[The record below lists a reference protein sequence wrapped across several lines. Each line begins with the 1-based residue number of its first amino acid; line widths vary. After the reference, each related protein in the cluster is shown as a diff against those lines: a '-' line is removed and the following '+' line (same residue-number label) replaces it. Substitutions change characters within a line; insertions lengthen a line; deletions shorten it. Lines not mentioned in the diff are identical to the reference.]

1 MFSKNKKVFK
11 VDGMHCNHCAKKIEE
26 GLLNVNMDKVKV
38 NLSKGEVIVQ
48 SKEKIDENLVKDV
61 ITELGFVYKGEV

>member
-26 GLLNVNMDKVKV
+26 GLLNINIDKVKV
-38 NLSKGEVIVQ
+38 NLSKGEVTVK
-48 SKEKIDENLVKDV
+48 SNEEIDLESVKKV
-61 ITELGFVYKGEV
+61 ITELGFIYQGEI